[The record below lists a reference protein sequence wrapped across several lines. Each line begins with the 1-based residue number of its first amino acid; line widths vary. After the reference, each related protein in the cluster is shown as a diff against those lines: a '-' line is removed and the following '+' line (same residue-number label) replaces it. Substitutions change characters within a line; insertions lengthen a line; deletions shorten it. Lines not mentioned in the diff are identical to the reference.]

1 MQNNLFK
8 KSQSLTIIFLF
19 FTVGLFPL
27 TIGLNTTVSFEIEEG
42 NLSGYVTDQFDNPI
56 EGALIR
62 VHFHGTYEEDYSD
75 ENGYYH
81 VTNIPICYCMKNAT
95 CSKEGYETEWVLLA
109 ITENTTYDFVLY
121 HSEVYPVLNG
131 SQCNGW
137 WNGPVTVTFVYDP
150 ELVAE
155 IWYAYHGWHL
165 YTEPFLVDENGT
177 VGIDIDWIDFEGQHH
192 YSTFMFDMDQQPPE
206 TDLTW
211 EVYRNIPFGKWYVKM
226 TLVATDSISGMS
238 PYLEFYINDVLM
250 GEFEVFW
257 PEFEI
262 EFEVTDFTKNSKFGF
277 YCYDNACNLAIEE
290 LDGSDITPHSRNLY
304 GFKFLRILEH
314 FPIFQRL
321 TYCNTV
327 F

>member
-27 TIGLNTTVSFEIEEG
+27 TLGLNTTVSFEIEGG
-42 NLSGYVTDQFDNPI
+42 NLSGYVTDQLDNPI

-95 CSKEGYETEWVLLA
+95 CSKQGYKTEWVLLA

-121 HSEVYPVLNG
+121 PSEVYPVLNG

-150 ELVAE
+150 EEVAE
-155 IWYAYHGWHL
+155 IWYCYYGWHL
-165 YTEPFLVDENGT
+165 YTEPFVVDENGT

-192 YSTFMFDMDQQPPE
+192 YPTLMFDMDQQPLT
-206 TDLTW
+206 TDLIY
-211 EVYRNIPFGKWYVKM
+211 EVYRKIPFGKWYVKM

-262 EFEVTDFTKNSKFGF
+262 ELEITDFTKNSKFGF

-314 FPIFQRL
+314 FPIFQR
-321 TYCNTV
+321 
-327 F
+327 FIEII